1 MKMMVFFAA
10 LFAAVAVFGQCADG
24 CVCSNCYGKVEISAY
39 APVGV
44 PCPPDFV
51 PYHVHIELVEAI
63 SNLVDRVSAIEARYR
78 RVEEMRS
85 AAKKRAAEKVPEPSV
100 RKRVNELNE
109 ILKKRYKEKK
119 K

>member
-1 MKMMVFFAA
+1 MKLLVFFAA

-63 SNLVDRVSAIEARYR
+63 SNLVDRVSAIEARYK

-85 AAKKRAAEKVPEPSV
+85 AAKKRSAEKVSI